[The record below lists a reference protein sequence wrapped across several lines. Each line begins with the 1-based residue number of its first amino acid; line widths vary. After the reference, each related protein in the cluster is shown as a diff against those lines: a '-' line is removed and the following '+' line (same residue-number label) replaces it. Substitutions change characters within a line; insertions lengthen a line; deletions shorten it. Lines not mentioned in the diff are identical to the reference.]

1 MSKTISS
8 NKAISKELDQMA
20 VNTIK
25 FLAVDAVEKA
35 KSGHPGLPMGAAD
48 YAYVLWSRF
57 LRYNPNDPKWP
68 NRDRFVLSG
77 GHGSML
83 LYSLLHLAGFNI
95 TLEDL
100 QQFRQWESVT
110 PGHPEYDIE
119 RGVETT
125 TGPLGQGISNAVGMA
140 MAAKRMAAIFNRPG
154 YDIIDHRIFVIASD
168 GDLME
173 GVSHESCAL
182 AGHLKLGNLI
192 VLYDDNHISIEGDTS
207 LAYSDDV
214 ALRFESY
221 HWHVQK
227 IDGHDRDAAE
237 KAIAAAIAETTKPS
251 IIIARTHI
259 ANGAPNKHDTA
270 AAHGEPLGEE
280 EVAAAKR
287 LAGWPVDQPFYVPN
301 EVRELFSARANELRK
316 EYDAWQAMFRRYC
329 EEFPELKDLWNRM
342 MSREVSANLEDK
354 LFGKIDCKKPDA
366 TRNSS
371 GLVIQELAKLI
382 PALWGGSADLAPS
395 NKTYVKGGGDFSAD
409 DPLGRNIHFGV
420 REHGMG
426 AAMNGMALYGGVIP
440 YGGTFLV
447 FSDYMRPA
455 IRLASLMKQQVIY
468 VFTHDSIFVG
478 EDGPTHEPIEHL
490 AALRCMPGLTVIRPA
505 DTAET
510 IVAWAV
516 ALEKKDGPTALA
528 LTRQNVSAVND
539 VPVKAKG
546 LRKGAYI
553 VRDAEKIDVLL
564 IATGSEVG
572 TALGAANILEE
583 KGIGVRVVSMPSTNL
598 FEAQDAA
605 YRDTILPPSVKK
617 RVAIEAGASFGW
629 HRYVGDEG
637 MVIGI
642 DRFGASAPYKVLA
655 EKFGFTAENVAAK
668 VLEYLKK

>member
-48 YAYVLWSRF
+48 YAYVLWNRF

-125 TGPLGQGISNAVGMA
+125 TGPLGQGLSNAVGMA

-237 KAIAAAIAETTKPS
+237 KAITAAIVETTKPS

-342 MSREVSANLEDK
+342 MSREVSANLEDE

-546 LRKGAYI
+546 LRKGAYV
-553 VRDAEKIDVLL
+553 VRDADKIDVLL

-572 TALGAANILEE
+572 TALGAADILEE
-583 KGIGVRVVSMPSTNL
+583 KGIGVRVVSMPSMNL

-655 EKFGFTAENVAAK
+655 EKFGFTTENVAAK